1 MTTDPGASHESLP
14 HEPTAG
20 DELTPA
26 ELAAL
31 AWLHGPETASGP
43 DNEELTATQL
53 AALARLDDGPLGPGD
68 DDPYGAG
75 FGPGTCPPDGWELM
89 SAAEQQAL
97 LDSRPAP
104 AVPEVLAA
112 GFTHRDGG
120 PGLGFAA
127 GGVLDQME
135 PGELLTLFADRAWG
149 DGLGRLSDDELCG
162 LLAAQRRLASRAA
175 AAELAATAELA
186 ARRAGPDGRPGEH
199 VAEEVAALLTL
210 TGRAAAGQ
218 LDLAG
223 GLARLPGAGRRA
235 DRPAKGRRVRRPA
248 DAARRR
254 GGQRHRRHHPARR
267 AGDDHRAAARRA
279 GPRDPR
285 LRPPSPD
292 PPPPGGRERRPPAG
306 TSASPNPAS

>member
-43 DNEELTATQL
+43 DNEELTAAQL

-235 DRPAKGRRVRRPA
+235 DRPAKGRSRST
-248 DAARRR
+248 
-254 GGQRHRRHHPARR
+254 
-267 AGDDHRAAARRA
+267 RAA
-279 GPRDPR
+279 GPANATSTRCAAATTK
-285 LRPPSPD
+285 PSK
-292 PPPPGGRERRPPAG
+292 PPAG